1 MDLEAIQ
8 PLQPVPED
16 GLEVED
22 MYSRSETEE
31 SRKVVAEKKGGAKKK
46 AVTLYILYTRM
57 DFFRLEIFESNVL
70 EKQTGN

>member
-8 PLQPVPED
+8 PPEPVPED

-31 SRKVVAEKKGGAKKK
+31 SRKVVAEKKGRSKK
-46 AVTLYILYTRM
+46 
-57 DFFRLEIFESNVL
+57 ESTDVVCSVVY
-70 EKQTGN
+70 